1 MGGKGARRRER
12 NQRRAAEE
20 KARHPA
26 LQAKR
31 QRGGADDRVG
41 APDLPPPIQCGRG
54 LTPRAPLR
62 EGRPPPGTCAAAAA
76 TAGRTARWSA

>member
-41 APDLPPPIQCGRG
+41 APDPPPIQCGRG

>member
-41 APDLPPPIQCGRG
+41 APDLPPPYS
-54 LTPRAPLR
+54 
-62 EGRPPPGTCAAAAA
+62 AAVD
-76 TAGRTARWSA
+76 